1 MTEDDSKAGGPPER
15 RYWLDEKHNVDKIY
29 AALLLVCAGL
39 IAADFF
45 YDKHAKFAIEDWFG
59 FFGVYG
65 FVCCVFLVLAA
76 KQLRKLLKRPED
88 YYDH

>member
-1 MTEDDSKAGGPPER
+1 MTEDPTDAPKTPER
-15 RYWLDEKHNVDKIY
+15 RYWLDEKRNVDRIY

-39 IAADFF
+39 LAADFF

-59 FFGVYG
+59 FFGIYG

-76 KQLRKLLKRPED
+76 KLLRKLLIRSED

>member
-1 MTEDDSKAGGPPER
+1 MTEDTPKTETPPEK
-15 RYWLDEKHNVDKIY
+15 RYWLDEKRNVDRIY
-29 AALLLVCAGL
+29 AAVLLVCVVL

-45 YDKHAKFAIEDWFG
+45 YDKHAKFAIEGWFG
-59 FFGVYG
+59 FFGIYG

-76 KQLRKLLKRPED
+76 KQLRKLLMRSED